1 MSRQASSTNS
11 CSGDPDRRAAARTAL
26 MYTTFSAVN
35 AIEEFGIRRIVAH
48 VEEIMETVRIA
59 QPARDRSG
67 HRTSPAR
74 SAEAEDE
81 TNAAEQHVEVLE
93 KTARSIRAEDVT
105 VAARDRHS
113 SPNRAEPST
122 RLRRRRRAANGR
134 VRVAARIA
142 TDGRMRG
149 NGLAR
154 QLCLC
159 RPSRHGRL
167 DRAVELHYVAR
178 PQSRFAPSRQRSRS
192 IVNCAA

>member
-1 MSRQASSTNS
+1 MIRQASSTKS

-48 VEEIMETVRIA
+48 IEEIMETVRIA

-74 SAEAEDE
+74 SAEAEDDGAVDSSRGCNGRR
-81 TNAAEQHVEVLE
+81 TRSAFLAQSGGTANA
-93 KTARSIRAEDVT
+93 
-105 VAARDRHS
+105 VAPPAPGRD
-113 SPNRAEPST
+113 
-122 RLRRRRRAANGR
+122 GR
-134 VRVAARIA
+134 VRVAACIA
-142 TDGRMRG
+142 TDDRMRG

-167 DRAVELHYVAR
+167 DRAVELHYVSR

-192 IVNCAA
+192 MVHCAA

>member
-1 MSRQASSTNS
+1 
-11 CSGDPDRRAAARTAL
+11 

-48 VEEIMETVRIA
+48 IEEIMETVRIA

-113 SPNRAEPST
+113 SPNRAEPPT
-122 RLRRRRRAANGR
+122 PLRRRRRAAMDACASR
-134 VRVAARIA
+134 PALP
-142 TDGRMRG
+142 RMT
-149 NGLAR
+149 A
-154 QLCLC
+154 
-159 RPSRHGRL
+159 
-167 DRAVELHYVAR
+167 
-178 PQSRFAPSRQRSRS
+178 
-192 IVNCAA
+192 CAATG